1 MKRFLA
7 ILMAVALL
15 CGTCLL
21 TACNEQSGGVV
32 PEPPADLYT
41 VVKDATEKTLAAT
54 NYEAQMVYVVDTDMF
69 GMQTKTTAEMTVLCN
84 DKEVGIDGKSIIE
97 LADSKTETPCKF
109 YYDGAY
115 LYLTILGEG
124 YKMAATEEEFADE
137 VGLTDGF
144 ITVLPEAL
152 FEGITGTAD
161 HVELTVDDATLKSL
175 YGEAIAEEIGV
186 EAEDLSDI
194 AIKDGKITLS
204 VKDGYLAAFN
214 VAYTCEITMGEE
226 DTVTYACS
234 QTTEFV
240 RYGDVTVTPIEG
252 YEDFEDMDDD
262 FLLGD
267 DDLAWDDDDL
277 FGDEDLAWDD
287 DDLFGDDDSL
297 FEDDDFLFEDDEL
310 LFEDEL

>member
-7 ILMAVALL
+7 ILMTVALL
-15 CGTCLL
+15 CGACLL
-21 TACNEQSGGVV
+21 TACGGNGGKDDDKKD
-32 PEPPADLYT
+32 EPVDLYT
-41 VVKDATEKTLAAT
+41 VVKEAAEKTLAAT

-84 DKEVGIDGKSIIE
+84 GKEVGIDGKSIIE

-161 HVELTVDDATLKSL
+161 HIELTVDDATLKSL

-226 DTVTYACS
+226 DTVTYVCS
-234 QTTEFV
+234 QTTTFTK
-240 RYGDVTVTPIEG
+240 YGDVTVTPMEG
-252 YEDFEDMDDD
+252 YEDFEEMDDD
-262 FLLGD
+262 FL
-267 DDLAWDDDDL
+267 
-277 FGDEDLAWDD
+277 
-287 DDLFGDDDSL
+287 FGDDDIILDDDEIL
-297 FEDDDFLFEDDEL
+297 FDEDDVLIYEDDELLVYDDDDFLFEDDDL
-310 LFEDEL
+310 LLEDEL

>member
-21 TACNEQSGGVV
+21 TACGGDVSKDDGKQD
-32 PEPPADLYT
+32 EPVDLYT
-41 VVKDATEKTLAAT
+41 VVKEATEKTLAAT
-54 NYEAQMVYVVDTDMF
+54 NYEAQVGYVVDTDMF
-69 GMQTKTTAEMTVLCN
+69 GMQTKTTADVTVLCN
-84 DKEVGIDGKSIIE
+84 GKEVGIDGKSIIE

-144 ITVLPEAL
+144 ITVLPEVL
-152 FEGITGTAD
+152 FEGVTGTAD

-175 YGEAIAEEIGV
+175 YGEALCELTGYEV
-186 EAEDLSDI
+186 DDLSQI
-194 AIKDGKITLS
+194 TTKDGKITLS
-204 VKDGYLAAFN
+204 VKDGYLASFN
-214 VAYTCEITMGEE
+214 VAYACELTDEETTM
-226 DTVTYACS
+226 TYTCS
-234 QTTEFV
+234 QTTAFV
-240 RYGDVTVTPIEG
+240 RYGDVTVTPMEG
-252 YEDFEDMDDD
+252 YEDFEEMDDD

-267 DDLAWDDDDL
+267 DDVLLDDDEIL
-277 FGDEDLAWDD
+277 FDE
-287 DDLFGDDDSL
+287 
-297 FEDDDFLFEDDEL
+297 DDFLFEDDDL
-310 LFEDEL
+310 LLEDEG